1 MKTKGL
7 VSFTAQKMNLSLRA
21 SSENVTKSEKKKTGD
36 LVISTGEILKDTLKA
51 FGDFKN
57 KQKSV

>member
-1 MKTKGL
+1 MFKG
-7 VSFTAQKMNLSLRA
+7 FFRKCDQIR
-21 SSENVTKSEKKKTGD
+21 KKKTGD